1 MRTGGFRLTRQGGWF
16 NHVFQ
21 APLAPGVSEALG
33 AMMAELGDG
42 PLPAERRAA
51 VRDSARAAAAALL
64 GVPGHEI
71 VLTAGGT
78 EAANLAIKGAA
89 RALRTRRIVAT
100 AVEHLPVLHAIRSL
114 AREGWKVELVPV
126 DGCGRLDLAAL
137 RRALAT
143 PAALV
148 SVQHANQEVGT
159 VQPVEEAAAMAHR
172 TGALLHVDAAAST
185 PWLAAPVGAN
195 GADLVSLSGAPLGA
209 LPGSGALRVR
219 EGVRLLPLVE
229 GGTQEGGRRAG
240 ELDPLAL
247 RSLEVAARGATGR
260 QGERWARVR
269 SLRDRLEAGLG
280 ERIAGMGVQGA
291 GPGGRLP
298 GHLHA
303 SFPGAEG
310 EALLFR
316 LRRAGVEASTG
327 STCAESIGK
336 PSHVLEAMGVER
348 ERIQCSLLL
357 SLGPES
363 RDEDVEH
370 ALGVVPAAVEQL
382 RTIAGG

>member
-1 MRTGGFRLTRQGGWF
+1 LTPRRSWF
-16 NHVFQ
+16 NHAFQ
-21 APLAPGVSEALG
+21 APLSPGVGEAL
-33 AMMAELGDG
+33 ASLLAEIGEG
-42 PLPAERRAA
+42 PLPAERRRAI
-51 VRDSARAAAAALL
+51 RESAREAAAAFL
-64 GVPGHEI
+64 GVPDGEI

-89 RALRTRRIVAT
+89 RALGSRRIVAT
-100 AVEHLPVLHAIRSL
+100 AVEHLSVLHPIRSL
-114 AREGWKVELVPV
+114 ARQGWEFELVRV
-126 DGCGRLDLAAL
+126 DPCGRVDLDAL

-148 SVQHANQEVGT
+148 SVQHANHEVGT
-159 VQPVEEAAAMAHR
+159 VQPVEEAAAMAHGA
-172 TGALLHVDAAAST
+172 GALLHVDAAASA
-185 PWLAAPVGAN
+185 PWRAVPVGPG

-219 EGVRLLPLVE
+219 EGVRVLPLVE

-247 RSLEVAARGATGR
+247 RSLDVAARRVTGR
-260 QGERWARVR
+260 RRERWARIEA
-269 SLRDRLEAGLG
+269 LRDRLEAGLG
-280 ERIAGMGVQGA
+280 ERIGGMTVQGG

-336 PSHVLEAMGVER
+336 PSHVLEAMDLER

-363 RDEDVEH
+363 RDEDVDRV
-370 ALGVVPAAVEQL
+370 LDVLPAAVQQL